1 MNIQVTVKSP
11 SRRRSSLMNQTIA
24 LVGEPATLQ
33 ELLTMLVQSSVK
45 AFIERQNTSSILP
58 YLTEQEVQQSAE
70 TGKIGFGHVEDT
82 RTPDEQQAIEAALL
96 AFKDGLYRVFLR
108 DEELTELTAPL
119 SLQEND
125 TLVFIRLTMLA
136 GRLW

>member
-1 MNIQVTVKSP
+1 MNIQVTIKSP

-24 LVGEPATLQ
+24 LAGEPATLQ
-33 ELLTMLVQSSVK
+33 ELLTMLVQSSVH
-45 AFIERQNTSSILP
+45 AFIERQNTGSILP

-70 TGKIGFGHVEDT
+70 TGKVGFGHVEDT
-82 RTPDEQQAIEAALL
+82 RKPDEQKAIDAALL
-96 AFKDGLYRVFLR
+96 AFQDGLYRVFLR
-108 DEELTELTAPL
+108 DEELTELNAPL

-125 TLVFIRLTMLA
+125 TLVLIRLTMLA